1 MSNRELATEECLK
14 AIELFLP
21 GSNNREVYGNYLKS
35 LSDDEF
41 EQLMNRFE
49 SGEETVTIYAPNFV
63 DTGSLQMEQA
73 FKVAEYLNYPLFQHL
88 YLTDQHTGQ
97 VKKTPNKTLVGMVP
111 IRRQVQML
119 VKKKSIPDTNRIIDQ
134 RSGQATSDAKG
145 ARMSAPEIQVNL
157 SKGLFNVITEF
168 LKFRGGDETAYNQMN
183 RAIMESGEASLDTI
197 MSNFDTMAK
206 SNKSLSVY
214 LKAMHLQ
221 NNLV

>member
-1 MSNRELATEECLK
+1 
-14 AIELFLP
+14 
-21 GSNNREVYGNYLKS
+21 
-35 LSDDEF
+35 
-41 EQLMNRFE
+41 
-49 SGEETVTIYAPNFV
+49 
-63 DTGSLQMEQA
+63 
-73 FKVAEYLNYPLFQHL
+73 
-88 YLTDQHTGQ
+88 
-97 VKKTPNKTLVGMVP
+97 
-111 IRRQVQML
+111 
-119 VKKKSIPDTNRIIDQ
+119 
-134 RSGQATSDAKG
+134 
-145 ARMSAPEIQVNL
+145 MSAPEIQVNL